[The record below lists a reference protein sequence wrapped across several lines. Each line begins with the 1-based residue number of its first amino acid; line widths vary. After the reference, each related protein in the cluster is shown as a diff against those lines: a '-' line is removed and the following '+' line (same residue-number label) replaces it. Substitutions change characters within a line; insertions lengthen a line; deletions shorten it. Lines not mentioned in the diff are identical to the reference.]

1 MVSVAMQHQLCC
13 IYANVKPAR
22 VILDKARRLCQ
33 AACDYD
39 G

>member
-1 MVSVAMQHQLCC
+1 MASVAMQHQLCG